1 MWVIICVK
9 HNRIIKVMTFFFFWL
24 KIINF
29 LLFLFYVLFYL
40 SLFLLHFSHLRKLK
54 ENNVWL
60 WLPLFSIM
68 TTNKQLFSDLLIK
81 NSIELFK
88 GIAKLAL
95 QCAVQIPMEAITFCL
110 LESPPRASFGIV
122 CSWFPMLSKVLI
134 MKTLVHI
141 INAADLR
148 GAAHVSSSDS
158 LSYSL
163 SLSQV
168 QWYFGLRY
176 GTTISNYTWQIT
188 AKNSV
193 SAIAVKGV
201 WYIRSCGKI
210 RGLLLQW
217 ATENKKL
224 YHTTEIV
231 KCWRMA

>member
-9 HNRIIKVMTFFFFWL
+9 HNRIIEVMTFFFLL

-110 LESPPRASFGIV
+110 LESPP
-122 CSWFPMLSKVLI
+122 VLH
-134 MKTLVHI
+134 L
-141 INAADLR
+141 
-148 GAAHVSSSDS
+148 
-158 LSYSL
+158 
-163 SLSQV
+163 
-168 QWYFGLRY
+168 
-176 GTTISNYTWQIT
+176 
-188 AKNSV
+188 
-193 SAIAVKGV
+193 
-201 WYIRSCGKI
+201 
-210 RGLLLQW
+210 
-217 ATENKKL
+217 E
-224 YHTTEIV
+224 
-231 KCWRMA
+231 